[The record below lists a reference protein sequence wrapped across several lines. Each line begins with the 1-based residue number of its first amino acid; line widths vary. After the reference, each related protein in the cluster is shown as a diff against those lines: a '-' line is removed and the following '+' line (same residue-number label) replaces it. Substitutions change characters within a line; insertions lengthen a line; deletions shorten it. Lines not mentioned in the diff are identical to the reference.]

1 MNLNEILKANGIE
14 DELAT
19 KILSDMKANKV
30 YTASEENLDI
40 RYQKLKNEHSASAQ
54 TITDLQAQLA
64 EVEKLKVQ
72 NVALVDE
79 ANKKLAEMQAE
90 NDKIKIDYALER
102 ALIDAKVADVDYVK
116 YKLKEKH
123 TDGFKLDDNGKI
135 DGINAL
141 LEEMKIQIPNQFE
154 KTEKKI
160 EEKKLEKTDDNTG
173 GITSEMF
180 NKMDYHAKAKLFK
193 ENPEQYA
200 ELNKTNN

>member
-14 DELAT
+14 DEIAT
-19 KILSDMKANKV
+19 KILSDMKANKI

-102 ALIDAKVADVDYVK
+102 ALIDAKVSDVDYVK

-135 DGINAL
+135 EGINGL
-141 LEEMKIQIPNQFE
+141 LDEMKIQIPNQFE

-180 NKMDYHAKAKLFK
+180 SKMDYHAKAKLFK

-200 ELNKTNN
+200 NLSKGE

>member
-90 NDKIKIDYALER
+90 NDKIKIDKETDFIIESVVR
-102 ALIDAKVADVDYVK
+102 KHPDATILTLVLPCSYTF
-116 YKLKEKH
+116 E
-123 TDGFKLDDNGKI
+123 I
-135 DGINAL
+135 P
-141 LEEMKIQIPNQFE
+141 EELP
-154 KTEKKI
+154 
-160 EEKKLEKTDDNTG
+160 LC
-173 GITSEMF
+173 S
-180 NKMDYHAKAKLFK
+180 
-193 ENPEQYA
+193 
-200 ELNKTNN
+200 

>member
-1 MNLNEILKANGIE
+1 MNLNEILLANGIG
-14 DELAT
+14 DELVG
-19 KILSDMKANKV
+19 KILGDMKSNKI

-40 RYQKLKNEHSASAQ
+40 RYQKLKNEQSASAQ
-54 TITDLQAQLA
+54 TISELQTQLA
-64 EVEKLKVQ
+64 ELEQLKVQ

-79 ANKKLAEMQAE
+79 ANKKIAEMQAE
-90 NDKIKIDYALER
+90 NNKIRVDNALER
-102 ALIDAKVADVDYVK
+102 ALLDAKVQDVDYVK

-141 LEEMKIQIPNQFE
+141 LDEMKIQIPTQFE

-160 EEKKLEKTDDNTG
+160 EEKRLEKADDNNG
-173 GITSEMF
+173 GVTSEMF

-200 ELNKTNN
+200 NLTKGE

>member
-14 DELAT
+14 DEIAT
-19 KILSDMKANKV
+19 KILSDMKANKI

-135 DGINAL
+135 EGINGL
-141 LEEMKIQIPNQFE
+141 LDEMKIQIPNQFE

-200 ELNKTNN
+200 NLSKGE

>member
-1 MNLNEILKANGIE
+1 MNLNEILRANGID
-14 DELAT
+14 DELAG
-19 KILSDMKANKV
+19 KILSDMKSNKI
-30 YTASEENLDI
+30 YTANEENLDI

-54 TITDLQAQLA
+54 TISDLQAQLA
-64 EVEKLKVQ
+64 ELEQLKVQ

-79 ANKKLAEMQAE
+79 ANKKIAEMQAE
-90 NDKIKIDYALER
+90 NNKIRVDNALER
-102 ALIDAKVADVDYVK
+102 ALLDAKVQDVDYVK

-141 LEEMKIQIPNQFE
+141 LDEMKIQIPTQFE

-160 EEKKLEKTDDNTG
+160 EEKRLEKQDDNNG
-173 GITSEMF
+173 GITSEQF
-180 NKMDYHAKAKLFK
+180 SKMDYHAKAKLFK

-200 ELNKTNN
+200 NLTKGE

>member
-1 MNLNEILKANGIE
+1 MNLNEILLANGIG
-14 DELAT
+14 DELVG
-19 KILSDMKANKV
+19 KILGDMKSNKI
-30 YTASEENLDI
+30 YTANEENLDI

-54 TITDLQAQLA
+54 TISDLQTKLA
-64 EVEKLKVQ
+64 ELEQLKVQ

-79 ANKKLAEMQAE
+79 ANKKIAEMQAE
-90 NDKIKIDYALER
+90 NDKIRVDNALER
-102 ALIDAKVADVDYVK
+102 ALLDAKVQDVDYVK

-141 LEEMKIQIPNQFE
+141 LDEMKIQIPTQFE

-160 EEKKLEKTDDNTG
+160 EEKRLEKQDDSNG
-173 GITSEMF
+173 GITTEQF
-180 NKMDYHAKAKLFK
+180 NKMDYHAKAKLFT

-200 ELNKTNN
+200 NLTKGE

>member
-1 MNLNEILKANGIE
+1 MNLTEILKANGID

-19 KILSDMKANKV
+19 KILGDMKSNKI
-30 YTASEENLDI
+30 YTANEENLDI

-54 TITDLQAQLA
+54 TISDLQAQLA
-64 EVEKLKVQ
+64 EFEKLKVQ

-79 ANKKLAEMQAE
+79 ANRKIAEMQAE
-90 NDKIKIDYALER
+90 NDKIRIDNALER
-102 ALIDAKVADVDYVK
+102 ALLDAKVQDVDYVK
-116 YKLKEKH
+116 FKLKEKH
-123 TDGFKLDDNGKI
+123 TDGFRLDDNGKI
-135 DGINAL
+135 DGINTIL
-141 LEEMKIQIPNQFE
+141 DEMKIQIPTQFE

-160 EEKKLEKTDDNTG
+160 EEKRLDKTDDDKG

-200 ELNKTNN
+200 NLTKGE

>member
-19 KILSDMKANKV
+19 KILSDMKANKI

-102 ALIDAKVADVDYVK
+102 ALIDAKVSDVDYVK

-135 DGINAL
+135 EGINGL
-141 LEEMKIQIPNQFE
+141 LDEMKIQIPNQFE

-200 ELNKTNN
+200 ELNKN

>member
-1 MNLNEILKANGIE
+1 MNLNEILKANGID
-14 DELAT
+14 DELAG
-19 KILSDMKANKV
+19 KILSDMKSNKI
-30 YTASEENLDI
+30 YTANEENLDI

-54 TITDLQAQLA
+54 TISDLQAQLA
-64 EVEKLKVQ
+64 ELEQLKVQ

-79 ANKKLAEMQAE
+79 ANKKIAEMQAE
-90 NDKIKIDYALER
+90 NNKIRVDNALER
-102 ALIDAKVADVDYVK
+102 ALLDAKVQDVDYVK

-123 TDGFKLDDNGKI
+123 TQGFKLDDNGKI

-141 LEEMKIQIPNQFE
+141 LDEMKIQIPTQFE

-160 EEKKLEKTDDNTG
+160 EEKRLEKQDDNNG
-173 GITSEMF
+173 GITSEQF

-200 ELNKTNN
+200 NLTKGE

>member
-1 MNLNEILKANGIE
+1 MNLNEILRANGIE
-14 DELAT
+14 DDLAS
-19 KILSDMKANKV
+19 KILSDMKSNKI
-30 YTASEENLDI
+30 YTANEENLDI

-54 TITDLQAQLA
+54 TISDLQSKLA
-64 EVEKLKVQ
+64 ELEQLKVQ

-79 ANKKLAEMQAE
+79 ANKKIAEMQAE
-90 NDKIKIDYALER
+90 NNKIRVDNALER
-102 ALIDAKVADVDYVK
+102 ALLDAKVQDVDYVK

-141 LEEMKIQIPNQFE
+141 LDEMKIQIPTQFE

-160 EEKKLEKTDDNTG
+160 EEKRLEKQDDNNG
-173 GITSEMF
+173 GITSEQF

-200 ELNKTNN
+200 NLTKGE

>member
-1 MNLNEILKANGIE
+1 MNLNDILKANGIE

-19 KILSDMKANKV
+19 KILSDMKANKI

-102 ALIDAKVADVDYVK
+102 ALIDAKVSDVDYVK

-135 DGINAL
+135 EGINGL
-141 LEEMKIQIPNQFE
+141 LDEMKIQIPNQFE

-200 ELNKTNN
+200 ELNKN

>member
-1 MNLNEILKANGIE
+1 MNLNEILRANGID
-14 DELAT
+14 DELVS
-19 KILSDMKANKV
+19 KILSDMKSNKI

-40 RYQKLKNEHSASAQ
+40 RYQKLKNEHGASAQ
-54 TITDLQAQLA
+54 TISDLQSKLA
-64 EVEKLKVQ
+64 ELEQLKVQ
-72 NVALVDE
+72 NVALVEE
-79 ANKKLAEMQAE
+79 ANKKIAEMQVE
-90 NDKIKIDYALER
+90 NDKIRVDNALER
-102 ALIDAKVADVDYVK
+102 ALLDAKVQDVDYVK

-141 LEEMKIQIPNQFE
+141 LDEMKIQIPTQFE

-160 EEKKLEKTDDNTG
+160 EEKRLEKQDDNNG
-173 GITSEMF
+173 GITSEQF

-200 ELNKTNN
+200 NLTKGE

>member
-19 KILSDMKANKV
+19 KILSDMKANKI

-40 RYQKLKNEHSASAQ
+40 RYQKLKNEHNTSAQ
-54 TITDLQAQLA
+54 TITDLQAKLA
-64 EVEKLKVQ
+64 EVEQLKVQ

-141 LEEMKIQIPNQFE
+141 LDEMKIQIPNQFE

-200 ELNKTNN
+200 NLSKGE

>member
-1 MNLNEILKANGIE
+1 MNLNEILKANGID

-19 KILSDMKANKV
+19 KILSEMKENKI

-40 RYQKLKNEHSASAQ
+40 RYQKLKNEHNTSAK
-54 TITDLQAQLA
+54 TITDLQAKLA
-64 EVEKLKVQ
+64 EVEQLKVQ

-102 ALIDAKVADVDYVK
+102 ALLDAKVQDVDYVK
-116 YKLKEKH
+116 FKLKEKH

-135 DGINAL
+135 DGINSL
-141 LEEMKIQIPNQFE
+141 LDEMKIQIPNQFE

-200 ELNKTNN
+200 NLSKGE

>member
-1 MNLNEILKANGIE
+1 MNLNEILLANGIGE
-14 DELAT
+14 ELAG
-19 KILSDMKANKV
+19 KILGDMKSNKI
-30 YTASEENLDI
+30 YTANEENLDI

-54 TITDLQAQLA
+54 TISDLQAKLA
-64 EVEKLKVQ
+64 ELEQLKVQ
-72 NVALVDE
+72 NVALAEE

-90 NDKIKIDYALER
+90 NDKIRVDNALER
-102 ALIDAKVADVDYVK
+102 ALLDAKVQDVDYVK

-141 LEEMKIQIPNQFE
+141 LDEMKIQIPTQFE

-160 EEKKLEKTDDNTG
+160 EEKRLEKQDDNNG
-173 GITSEMF
+173 GITSEQF

-200 ELNKTNN
+200 NLTKGE

>member
-14 DELAT
+14 DEIAT
-19 KILSDMKANKV
+19 KILSDMKANKI

-102 ALIDAKVADVDYVK
+102 ALIDAKVSDVDYVK

-135 DGINAL
+135 EGINGL
-141 LEEMKIQIPNQFE
+141 LDEMKIQIPNQFE

-200 ELNKTNN
+200 ELNKN

>member
-19 KILSDMKANKV
+19 KILSDMKANKI

-102 ALIDAKVADVDYVK
+102 ALLDAKVQDVDYVK
-116 YKLKEKH
+116 FKLKEKH

-141 LEEMKIQIPNQFE
+141 LDEMKIQIPNQFE

-200 ELNKTNN
+200 NLSKGE

>member
-72 NVALVDE
+72 NIALVDE

-102 ALIDAKVADVDYVK
+102 ALIDAKVSDVDYVK

-123 TDGFKLDDNGKI
+123 TAGFKLDDNGKI
-135 DGINAL
+135 EGINGL
-141 LEEMKIQIPNQFE
+141 LDEMKIQIPNQFE

-200 ELNKTNN
+200 NLSKGE